1 MATMTPYSCGRRGFL
16 LHGGADTRL
25 IGQTDCPS
33 YGGQTEVTLGAVG
46 GYLTDL
52 LRERSVWLQ
61 CPEVLVAVVARLLL
75 IW

>member
-1 MATMTPYSCGRRGFL
+1 ME
-16 LHGGADTRL
+16 GGASCFIGGAGTRL

-33 YGGQTEVTLGAVG
+33 YGGQTEVTFGAVG
-46 GYLTDL
+46 GYLTDR
-52 LRERSVWLQ
+52 LRERGVWLQ